1 MSNASS
7 PRPQPAAPERLS
19 WEAPSITPLPR
30 LTELTL
36 STGSGIPGEGDIGGG
51 STVIP

>member
-7 PRPQPAAPERLS
+7 SRPQPGPSERLP
-19 WEAPSITPLPR
+19 WEVPSITPLPR

-36 STGSGIPGEGDIGGG
+36 TTGAGIPGEGDIGGG

>member
-1 MSNASS
+1 MRNASS
-7 PRPQPAAPERLS
+7 PRPQPAASERLP

-36 STGSGIPGEGDIGGG
+36 TTGPGIPGGGDIGGG
-51 STVIP
+51 ATVIP

>member
-7 PRPQPAAPERLS
+7 PRPHPGPSERLP
-19 WEAPSITPLPR
+19 WEVPSITPLPR

-36 STGSGIPGEGDIGGG
+36 STGPAVPGGGDIGGG

>member
-1 MSNASS
+1 MTQRNLE
-7 PRPQPAAPERLS
+7 RAP
-19 WEAPSITPLPR
+19 WEAPRVEALPR

-36 STGSGIPGEGDIGGG
+36 TTGGGIPGDGAVGGGG